1 MKERFAKYPFRGNAH
16 GLTMFEVTHVY
27 QLTPPPPELY
37 TVNEYIIAAQTWHD
51 LRFFAYFLHH
61 IEPRLNGRV
70 TNFLLRE
77 GLDRYAPERF
87 LDYKQSCVLAMLE
100 CLESYDPYK
109 GAEFLT
115 YAHHALIQCRMMEES
130 GSFSSLDEYKR
141 VRGIAWL
148 YNESGKPKGEV
159 VSEYTKKEG
168 CSEETAEQYLTVA
181 QFNRSQVS
189 LYVTAQDEDGEE
201 TGEDVTRDDSW
212 DYTAILWNGI
222 QAEAVRATFEK
233 LTYREQRLLE
243 ERNAICMTCGRVS
256 PISER
261 KSFEELAVMFE
272 GSTASGAERAYRR
285 AVEKLTVLLAEAD
298 ALHAVR
304 LKRKSVKRIKKK
316 ITAAVY
322 EYQADCDGEWG
333 EIQFDFVNGT
343 AEIVRLAEWD
353 TMNSHVFA
361 VRTIRHILAL
371 AGSGYH
377 CGGEGQEKITL
388 YLIYIHG
395 FGKLKK

>member
-1 MKERFAKYPFRGNAH
+1 MKERFAKYPFQGNAH

-37 TVNEYIIAAQTWHD
+37 TVNEYIVAAQTWHD
-51 LRFFAYFLHH
+51 LRFFAFFLHH
-61 IEPRLNGRV
+61 IEPRLNRRV

-77 GLDRYAPERF
+77 GLDRYDPERF
-87 LDYKQSCVLAMLE
+87 LNYKQNCVLAMLE

-115 YAHHALIQCRMMEES
+115 YAHHAIGNALIQCRMMEES

-148 YNESGKPKGEV
+148 YNETGKSKGEV
-159 VSEYTKKEG
+159 VSEYAKKEG

-181 QFNRSQVS
+181 RLNRSQVS
-189 LYVTAQDEDGEE
+189 LYVIAQDEDGEE

-212 DYTAILWNGI
+212 DYAAILWNGT
-222 QAEAVRATFEK
+222 QAAAVQAAFEK
-233 LTYREQRLLE
+233 LTYREQQLLE
-243 ERNAICMTCGRVS
+243 ERNAICKTCGRVS
-256 PISER
+256 PLSER

-285 AVEKLTVLLAEAD
+285 IVEKLTLLLVED
-298 ALHAVR
+298 GALHAVR
-304 LKRKSVKRIKKK
+304 LKRKSVKRKKKK
-316 ITAAVY
+316 IAAAVY

-353 TMNSHVFA
+353 TMVSKMFA
-361 VRTIRHILAL
+361 KEVIRHFMDPT
-371 AGSGYH
+371 
-377 CGGEGQEKITL
+377 QEKL
-388 YLIYIHG
+388 VKGEFLSRRN
-395 FGKLKK
+395 LMLECLW

>member
-1 MKERFAKYPFRGNAH
+1 MKERFAKYPFRGSAH

-37 TVNEYIIAAQTWHD
+37 TVNECIVAAQTWND
-51 LRFFAYFLHH
+51 LCFFAFFLHH
-61 IEPRLNGRV
+61 IEPRLNRRI

-77 GLDRYAPERF
+77 GLDRYDPEKF
-87 LDYKQSCVLAMLE
+87 LDYKQNCVLVMLE

-115 YAHHALIQCRMMEES
+115 YAHHAIGNALIQCRMMEES

-148 YNESGKPKGEV
+148 YNETGKSKGEV
-159 VSEYTKKEG
+159 VSEYAARVG

-181 QFNRSQVS
+181 RLNRSRVS

-212 DYTAILWNGI
+212 DYTAILWNGV
-222 QAEAVRATFEK
+222 QAEAVRTAFEK
-233 LTYREQRLLE
+233 LSYREQRLLE

-256 PISER
+256 PSSER

-285 AVEKLTVLLAEAD
+285 AVEKLTALLAEAG

-304 LKRKSVKRIKKK
+304 LRRKSVKRIKKK
-316 ITAAVY
+316 IAAAVY
-322 EYQADCDGEWG
+322 EYQADCDGKWG
-333 EIQFDFVNGT
+333 EIQFDFVSGT

-353 TMNSHVFA
+353 TMVSKVFA
-361 VRTIRHILAL
+361 ERAVKYIRSCDI
-371 AGSGYH
+371 
-377 CGGEGQEKITL
+377 E
-388 YLIYIHG
+388 YLPKMLLLT
-395 FGKLKK
+395 F

>member
-1 MKERFAKYPFRGNAH
+1 MEERFVKYPFRGNAH

-37 TVNEYIIAAQTWHD
+37 TVNEYIVAAQTWND
-51 LRFFAYFLHH
+51 LRFFAFFLHH
-61 IEPRLNGRV
+61 IEPRLNRRV
-70 TNFLLRE
+70 TSFLLRE
-77 GLDRYAPERF
+77 GLDRYDPERF
-87 LDYKQSCVLAMLE
+87 LDYKQNCVLAMLE

-115 YAHHALIQCRMMEES
+115 YAHHAIGNALIQCRMMEES
-130 GSFSSLDEYKR
+130 GSFSSLDEFKR

-148 YNESGKPKGEV
+148 YNETGKSKGEV
-159 VSEYTKKEG
+159 VSEYAKKEG

-181 QFNRSQVS
+181 QLNRSQIS

-201 TGEDVTRDDSW
+201 TGEDVTKDDSW
-212 DYTAILWNGI
+212 GYTAILWNGVR
-222 QAEAVRATFEK
+222 AEAVQAAFEK

-285 AVEKLTVLLAEAD
+285 AVEKLTVLLVKAGT
-298 ALHAVR
+298 LHAVR

-316 ITAAVY
+316 IAAAVY

-333 EIQFDFVNGT
+333 EIQFNFENGT

-353 TMNSHVFA
+353 TTNSHVFA
-361 VRTIRHILAL
+361 ESVIRAILAL
-371 AGSGYH
+371 PENHLPTSALIAF
-377 CGGEGQEKITL
+377 EGR
-388 YLIYIHG
+388 
-395 FGKLKK
+395 

>member
-37 TVNEYIIAAQTWHD
+37 PVNEYIVAAQTWHD

-61 IEPRLNGRV
+61 IEPRLNSRV
-70 TNFLLRE
+70 RNFLLRE
-77 GLDRYAPERF
+77 GLDKYDPERF
-87 LDYKQSCVLAMLE
+87 LDYKQSCVIAMLE

-115 YAHHALIQCRMMEES
+115 YAHHAMGNALIQCRMMEES
-130 GSFSSLDEYKR
+130 GSFASLDEYKR

-148 YNESGKPKGEV
+148 YNETGKSKGEV
-159 VSEYTKKEG
+159 VSEYAKKEG

-181 QFNRSQVS
+181 RLNRSQVS
-189 LYVTAQDEDGEE
+189 LYVIAQDEDGEE

-212 DYTAILWNGI
+212 DYAAILWNGT
-222 QAEAVRATFEK
+222 QAAAVQAAFEK
-233 LTYREQRLLE
+233 LTYREQQLLE

-256 PISER
+256 PLSER

-285 AVEKLTVLLAEAD
+285 IVEKLTLLLVED
-298 ALHAVR
+298 GALHAVR
-304 LKRKSVKRIKKK
+304 LKRKSVKRKKKK
-316 ITAAVY
+316 IAAAVY

-353 TMNSHVFA
+353 TMVSKMFA
-361 VRTIRHILAL
+361 KEVIRHFMDPT
-371 AGSGYH
+371 
-377 CGGEGQEKITL
+377 QEKL
-388 YLIYIHG
+388 VKGEFLSRRN
-395 FGKLKK
+395 LMLECLW

>member
-1 MKERFAKYPFRGNAH
+1 MKKRFAKYPFQGNAH

-37 TVNEYIIAAQTWHD
+37 TVNEYIVAAQTWHN
-51 LRFFAYFLHH
+51 LRFFAFFLHH
-61 IEPRLNGRV
+61 IEPRLNGRIR
-70 TNFLLRE
+70 NFLLRE
-77 GLDRYAPERF
+77 GLDRYDPERF
-87 LDYKQSCVLAMLE
+87 LDYKQNCVLAMLE

-115 YAHHALIQCRMMEES
+115 YAHHAIGNALIQCRMMEES

-141 VRGIAWL
+141 VRGIAWF
-148 YNESGKPKGEV
+148 YNETGKSKGEI
-159 VSEYTKKEG
+159 VSEYAKKEG
-168 CSEETAEQYLTVA
+168 CSEKTAEQYLTVA
-181 QFNRSQVS
+181 RLNRSQIP

-212 DYTAILWNGI
+212 DYTAILWNGA
-222 QAEAVRATFEK
+222 QAETIRAAFEK
-233 LTYREQRLLE
+233 MTYREQRLLE

-272 GSTASGAERAYRR
+272 GSTASGAERAYRK
-285 AVEKLTVLLAEAD
+285 AVEKLTVLLVEAG

-304 LKRKSVKRIKKK
+304 LKRKSVKRAKKK
-316 ITAAVY
+316 IAAAVY

-333 EIQFDFVNGT
+333 EIQFDFENGT
-343 AEIVRLAEWD
+343 AEVIQLAEWD
-353 TMNSHVFA
+353 TLGSKMFA
-361 VRTIRHILAL
+361 KQV
-371 AGSGYH
+371 
-377 CGGEGQEKITL
+377 ITL
-388 YLIYIHG
+388 IQQTGQNSIPKSTMIV
-395 FGKLKK
+395 F

>member
-1 MKERFAKYPFRGNAH
+1 MKERFAKYPFRGSAH
-16 GLTMFEVTHVY
+16 GLTMFEVAHVY

-37 TVNEYIIAAQTWHD
+37 TVNEYIVAAQTWHD

-61 IEPRLNGRV
+61 IEPRLNRRV

-77 GLDRYAPERF
+77 GLDRYDPERF
-87 LDYKQSCVLAMLE
+87 LDYKQNCVLAMLE

-115 YAHHALIQCRMMEES
+115 YAHHTIGNALIQCRMVEES

-148 YNESGKPKGEV
+148 YNETGKSKGEV
-159 VSEYTKKEG
+159 VSEYAKKEG
-168 CSEETAEQYLTVA
+168 CSEGTAEQYLTVA
-181 QFNRSQVS
+181 RLNRSQVS
-189 LYVTAQDEDGEE
+189 LYVTAQNEEGEE
-201 TGEDVTRDDSW
+201 TDEDVTRDDSW

-222 QAEAVRATFEK
+222 QAEAVQAAFEK

-256 PISER
+256 PLSER
-261 KSFEELAVMFE
+261 KTFEELAVMFE

-285 AVEKLTVLLAEAD
+285 AVEKLTVLLVEAG

-304 LKRKSVKRIKKK
+304 LKRKSVKRTKKK
-316 ITAAVY
+316 IAAAVY

-333 EIQFDFVNGT
+333 EIQFDFVSSTGS
-343 AEIVRLAEWD
+343 IVQLAEWD
-353 TMNSHVFA
+353 TISSHVFA
-361 VRTIRHILAL
+361 ERIIRYILAL
-371 AGSGYH
+371 PENRLPISTMIAF
-377 CGGEGQEKITL
+377 EGW
-388 YLIYIHG
+388 
-395 FGKLKK
+395 

>member
-37 TVNEYIIAAQTWHD
+37 IVNEYIVAAQTWHD

-70 TNFLLRE
+70 RNFLLRE
-77 GLDRYAPERF
+77 GLDKYDPERF
-87 LDYKQSCVLAMLE
+87 LDYKQSCVIAMLE

-115 YAHHALIQCRMMEES
+115 YAHHAMGNALIQCRMMEES
-130 GSFSSLDEYKR
+130 GSFASLDEYKR

-148 YNESGKPKGEV
+148 YNETGKSKGEV
-159 VSEYTKKEG
+159 VSEYAKKEG

-181 QFNRSQVS
+181 RLNRSQVS
-189 LYVTAQDEDGEE
+189 LYVIAQDEDGEE

-212 DYTAILWNGI
+212 DYAAILWNGT
-222 QAEAVRATFEK
+222 QAAAVQAAFEK
-233 LTYREQRLLE
+233 LTYREQQLLE

-256 PISER
+256 PLSER

-285 AVEKLTVLLAEAD
+285 IVEKLTLLLVED
-298 ALHAVR
+298 GALHAVR
-304 LKRKSVKRIKKK
+304 LKRKSVKRKKKK
-316 ITAAVY
+316 IAAAVY

-353 TMNSHVFA
+353 TMVSKMFA
-361 VRTIRHILAL
+361 KEVIRHFMDPT
-371 AGSGYH
+371 
-377 CGGEGQEKITL
+377 QEKL
-388 YLIYIHG
+388 VKGEFLSRRN
-395 FGKLKK
+395 LMLECLW

>member
-1 MKERFAKYPFRGNAH
+1 MKERFAKYPFQGNAH

-37 TVNEYIIAAQTWHD
+37 TVNEYIVAAQTWHD

-61 IEPRLNGRV
+61 IEPLLNGWVR
-70 TNFLLRE
+70 NFLLRE
-77 GLDRYAPERF
+77 GLDRYDPERF
-87 LDYKQSCVLAMLE
+87 LDYKQNCVLAMLE

-115 YAHHALIQCRMMEES
+115 YAHHAIGNALIQCRMMEES

-159 VSEYTKKEG
+159 VSEYAKREG
-168 CSEETAEQYLTVA
+168 CSDETAEQYLTVA
-181 QFNRSQVS
+181 QLNRSQVS
-189 LYVTAQDEDGEE
+189 LYATAQDEDGEE
-201 TGEDVTRDDSW
+201 TGEDVTRDNAW
-212 DYTAILWNGI
+212 DYTAILWNGV
-222 QAEAVRATFEK
+222 QAEAVRAAFEK

-256 PISER
+256 PLSER
-261 KSFEELAVMFE
+261 KTFEELAVMFE

-285 AVEKLTVLLAEAD
+285 AVEKLTVLLVEAG

-304 LKRKSVKRIKKK
+304 LRRKSVKRAKKK
-316 ITAAVY
+316 IAAAIY

-333 EIQFDFVNGT
+333 EIQFDFENGT
-343 AEIVRLAEWD
+343 AEIVQLAECD

-361 VRTIRHILAL
+361 EHIIQYILAIPESYMPVTTCVAL
-371 AGSGYH
+371 TIIKH
-377 CGGEGQEKITL
+377 QI
-388 YLIYIHG
+388 
-395 FGKLKK
+395 

>member
-37 TVNEYIIAAQTWHD
+37 TVNEYIVAAQTWHD

-70 TNFLLRE
+70 RNFLLRE
-77 GLDRYAPERF
+77 GLDKYDPERF
-87 LDYKQSCVLAMLE
+87 LDYKQSCVIAMLE

-115 YAHHALIQCRMMEES
+115 YAHHAMGNALIQCRMMEES
-130 GSFSSLDEYKR
+130 GSFASLDEYKR

-148 YNESGKPKGEV
+148 YNETGKSKGEV
-159 VSEYTKKEG
+159 VSEYAKKEG

-181 QFNRSQVS
+181 RLNRSQVS
-189 LYVTAQDEDGEE
+189 LYVIAQDEDGEE

-212 DYTAILWNGI
+212 DYAAILWNGT
-222 QAEAVRATFEK
+222 QAAAVQAAFEK
-233 LTYREQRLLE
+233 LTYREQQLLE

-256 PISER
+256 PLSER

-285 AVEKLTVLLAEAD
+285 IVEKLTLLLVED
-298 ALHAVR
+298 GALHAVR
-304 LKRKSVKRIKKK
+304 LKRKSVKRKKKK
-316 ITAAVY
+316 IAAAVY

-353 TMNSHVFA
+353 TMVSKMFA
-361 VRTIRHILAL
+361 KEVIRHFMDPT
-371 AGSGYH
+371 
-377 CGGEGQEKITL
+377 QEKL
-388 YLIYIHG
+388 VKGEFLSRRN
-395 FGKLKK
+395 LMLECLW

>member
-1 MKERFAKYPFRGNAH
+1 MKERFAKYPFQGNAH

-37 TVNEYIIAAQTWHD
+37 TVNEYIVAAQTWHD
-51 LRFFAYFLHH
+51 LRFFAFFLHH
-61 IEPRLNGRV
+61 IEPRLNRRV

-77 GLDRYAPERF
+77 GLDRYDPERF
-87 LDYKQSCVLAMLE
+87 LNYKQNCVLAMLE

-115 YAHHALIQCRMMEES
+115 YAHHAIGNALIQCRMMEES

-148 YNESGKPKGEV
+148 YNETGKSKGEV
-159 VSEYTKKEG
+159 VSEYAKKEG

-181 QFNRSQVS
+181 RLNRSQVS
-189 LYVTAQDEDGEE
+189 LYVIAQDEDGEE

-212 DYTAILWNGI
+212 DYAAILWNGT
-222 QAEAVRATFEK
+222 QAAAVQAAFEK
-233 LTYREQRLLE
+233 LTYREQQLLE

-256 PISER
+256 PLSER

-285 AVEKLTVLLAEAD
+285 IVEKLTLLLVED
-298 ALHAVR
+298 GALHAVR
-304 LKRKSVKRIKKK
+304 LKRKSVKRKKKK
-316 ITAAVY
+316 IAAAGY

-353 TMNSHVFA
+353 TMVSKMFA
-361 VRTIRHILAL
+361 KEVIRHFMDPT
-371 AGSGYH
+371 
-377 CGGEGQEKITL
+377 QEKL
-388 YLIYIHG
+388 VKGEFLSRRN
-395 FGKLKK
+395 LMLECLW

>member
-1 MKERFAKYPFRGNAH
+1 
-16 GLTMFEVTHVY
+16 MFEVAHVY

-37 TVNEYIIAAQTWHD
+37 TVNEYIVAAQTWHD
-51 LRFFAYFLHH
+51 LRFFAFFLHH
-61 IEPRLNGRV
+61 IEPRLNRRI

-77 GLDRYAPERF
+77 GLGRYDPERF
-87 LDYKQSCVLAMLE
+87 LDYKQNCVLAMLE

-115 YAHHALIQCRMMEES
+115 YAHHAIGNALLQCRMMEES

-141 VRGIAWL
+141 VRSIAWL
-148 YNESGKPKGEV
+148 YNETGKSKGEV
-159 VSEYTKKEG
+159 VSAYAAREG
-168 CSEETAEQYLTVA
+168 CSDETAEQYLTVA
-181 QFNRSQVS
+181 RFNRSQVS

-233 LTYREQRLLE
+233 LIYREQRLLE

-261 KSFEELAVMFE
+261 KSFEELAVIFE

-285 AVEKLTVLLAEAD
+285 AVEKLTVLLVEAD

-316 ITAAVY
+316 IAAAVY

-333 EIQFDFVNGT
+333 EIQFDFVSGT

-353 TMNSHVFA
+353 TMVSKMFA
-361 VRTIRHILAL
+361 EQAITYIRACDIEHPP
-371 AGSGYH
+371 
-377 CGGEGQEKITL
+377 Q
-388 YLIYIHG
+388 
-395 FGKLKK
+395 KLLFAF

>member
-1 MKERFAKYPFRGNAH
+1 MLFR
-16 GLTMFEVTHVY
+16 
-27 QLTPPPPELY
+27 
-37 TVNEYIIAAQTWHD
+37 
-51 LRFFAYFLHH
+51 
-61 IEPRLNGRV
+61 
-70 TNFLLRE
+70 
-77 GLDRYAPERF
+77 
-87 LDYKQSCVLAMLE
+87 S
-100 CLESYDPYK
+100 
-109 GAEFLT
+109 
-115 YAHHALIQCRMMEES
+115 
-130 GSFSSLDEYKR
+130 SFSSLDEYKR

-148 YNESGKPKGEV
+148 YNETGKSKGEV
-159 VSEYTKKEG
+159 VSEYAKKEG
-168 CSEETAEQYLTVA
+168 CSDETAEQYLTVA
-181 QFNRSQVS
+181 RLNRSQIS

-285 AVEKLTVLLAEAD
+285 AVEKLTVLLVEAG

-316 ITAAVY
+316 IAAAVY
-322 EYQADCDGEWG
+322 EYQADSDGEWG
-333 EIQFDFVNGT
+333 EIQFDFVSGT

-353 TMNSHVFA
+353 TMVSKMFA
-361 VRTIRHILAL
+361 EQAIKYIRACDIEHPP
-371 AGSGYH
+371 
-377 CGGEGQEKITL
+377 Q
-388 YLIYIHG
+388 
-395 FGKLKK
+395 KLLFAF

>member
-1 MKERFAKYPFRGNAH
+1 MKERLAKYPFHGNAH

-37 TVNEYIIAAQTWHD
+37 TVNEYIVAAQTWHD

-61 IEPRLNGRV
+61 IEPFLNGRV
-70 TNFLLRE
+70 RNFLLRE
-77 GLDRYAPERF
+77 GLDRYDPERF

-115 YAHHALIQCRMMEES
+115 YAHHAIGNALIQCRMMEEN

-148 YNESGKPKGEV
+148 YNEAGKSKGEV
-159 VSEYTKKEG
+159 VSEYAKKEG
-168 CSEETAEQYLTVA
+168 CSEETAEQYLA
-181 QFNRSQVS
+181 AARLNRNQVP
-189 LYVTAQDEDGEE
+189 LYVTAKDEDSEE
-201 TGEDVTRDDSW
+201 TGEDVTRNDSW
-212 DYTAILWNGI
+212 DYAAILWNGT
-222 QAEAVRATFEK
+222 QAEAVQAAFEK

-256 PISER
+256 PLSER

-272 GSTASGAERAYRR
+272 GSTASGAERAYWR
-285 AVEKLTVLLAEAD
+285 AVETG

-304 LKRKSVKRIKKK
+304 LRRKLVKRAKKK
-316 ITAAVY
+316 IAAAVY

-333 EIQFDFVNGT
+333 EIQFDFENGT
-343 AEIVRLAEWD
+343 VEVVQLAEWD
-353 TMNSHVFA
+353 TMVSKVFA
-361 VRTIRHILAL
+361 KRVITFVQ
-371 AGSGYH
+371 
-377 CGGEGQEKITL
+377 QERQNEIPKNVMIA
-388 YLIYIHG
+388 
-395 FGKLKK
+395 F

>member
-1 MKERFAKYPFRGNAH
+1 MKERFAKYPFQGNAH

-37 TVNEYIIAAQTWHD
+37 AVNEYIVAAQTWHD
-51 LRFFAYFLHH
+51 LRFFAFFLHH
-61 IEPRLNGRV
+61 IEPRLNRRV
-70 TNFLLRE
+70 RNFLLRE
-77 GLDRYAPERF
+77 GLDRYDPERF

-115 YAHHALIQCRMMEES
+115 YAYHAIGNALLQCRMMEES

-148 YNESGKPKGEV
+148 YNETGKSKGEV
-159 VSEYTKKEG
+159 VSEYAKKEG
-168 CSEETAEQYLTVA
+168 CSEETAEQYLSVA
-181 QFNRSQVS
+181 RINRSQVS

-212 DYTAILWNGI
+212 DYAAILWNGT
-222 QAEAVRATFEK
+222 QAEAVQAAFEK

-256 PISER
+256 PLSER

-285 AVEKLTVLLAEAD
+285 AVEKLTVLLVETG

-304 LKRKSVKRIKKK
+304 LRRKLVKRAKKK
-316 ITAAVY
+316 IAAAVY

-333 EIQFDFVNGT
+333 EIQFDFENGT
-343 AEIVRLAEWD
+343 VEIVQLAEWD
-353 TMNSHVFA
+353 TMVSKVFA
-361 VRTIRHILAL
+361 KRVITFVQ
-371 AGSGYH
+371 
-377 CGGEGQEKITL
+377 QERQNEIPKNVMIA
-388 YLIYIHG
+388 
-395 FGKLKK
+395 F

>member
-1 MKERFAKYPFRGNAH
+1 MKERFAKYPFQGNAH

-37 TVNEYIIAAQTWHD
+37 TANEYIVAAQTWHD

-70 TNFLLRE
+70 RNFLLRE
-77 GLDRYAPERF
+77 GLDRYDPERF
-87 LDYKQSCVLAMLE
+87 LDYKQSCVIAMLE

-115 YAHHALIQCRMMEES
+115 YAHHAIGNALIQCRMMEES
-130 GSFSSLDEYKR
+130 GSFASLDEYKR
-141 VRGIAWL
+141 VRSIAWL
-148 YNESGKPKGEV
+148 YSESGKSMGEV
-159 VSEYTKKEG
+159 VREYATREG

-181 QFNRSQVS
+181 QFDRSQVS
-189 LYVTAQDEDGEE
+189 LYVTTQDEDGEE
-201 TGEDVTRDDSW
+201 IGEDVTRDDSW
-212 DYTAILWNGI
+212 DYVSILWNDI
-222 QAEAVRATFEK
+222 RAETVWSAFEK

-243 ERNAICMTCGRVS
+243 ERNAVCMTCGRAS
-256 PISER
+256 PLSQR

-272 GSTASGAERAYRR
+272 GSTASGAEKAYRR
-285 AVEKLTVLLAEAD
+285 AVEKLTVLLVEAG

-304 LKRKSVKRIKKK
+304 LKRKSIKRIKKK
-316 ITAAVY
+316 IAAAVY

-333 EIQFDFVNGT
+333 EIQFDFISGT

-353 TMNSHVFA
+353 TMVSKVYA
-361 VRTIRHILAL
+361 ERVMKYIRSYDADNLPKKSLLA
-371 AGSGYH
+371 
-377 CGGEGQEKITL
+377 
-388 YLIYIHG
+388 
-395 FGKLKK
+395 F

>member
-1 MKERFAKYPFRGNAH
+1 MKERFAKYPFRGNAR
-16 GLTMFEVTHVY
+16 GLTMFEVIHVY

-37 TVNEYIIAAQTWHD
+37 TVNEYIVAAQTWHD

-61 IEPRLNGRV
+61 IEPRLNRRV

-77 GLDRYAPERF
+77 GLDKYDPEWF

-115 YAHHALIQCRMMEES
+115 YVHHAIGNALIQCRMMEES

-148 YNESGKPKGEV
+148 YNETGKSKGEV
-159 VSEYTKKEG
+159 VSEYAKKEG
-168 CSEETAEQYLTVA
+168 CSKETVKQYLTVA

-212 DYTAILWNGI
+212 DYTAILWNGA
-222 QAEAVRATFEK
+222 QAAAVQAAFEK

-243 ERNAICMTCGRVS
+243 ERNAVCMTCGRVS

-272 GSTASGAERAYRR
+272 GSTASGAERAYRK
-285 AVEKLTVLLAEAD
+285 AVEKLTVSLVEAG
-298 ALHAVR
+298 ALHTVR

-316 ITAAVY
+316 IATAVY

-333 EIQFDFVNGT
+333 EIQFDFVSGT
-343 AEIVRLAEWD
+343 ADIVRLAEWD
-353 TMNSHVFA
+353 TMVSKVFA
-361 VRTIRHILAL
+361 ERAVKYIL
-371 AGSGYH
+371 S
-377 CGGEGQEKITL
+377 CDIDPSQ
-388 YLIYIHG
+388 
-395 FGKLKK
+395 KLLFAF

>member
-37 TVNEYIIAAQTWHD
+37 TVNEYIVAAQTWHD
-51 LRFFAYFLHH
+51 LRFFIYFLHH
-61 IEPRLNGRV
+61 IEPILNGRIR
-70 TNFLLRE
+70 NFLLRE
-77 GLDRYAPERF
+77 GLDRYDPERF
-87 LDYKQSCVLAMLE
+87 LDYKQNCVLAMLE

-115 YAHHALIQCRMMEES
+115 YAHHAIGNALIHCRMVAES

-148 YNESGKPKGEV
+148 YNETGKLKGEV
-159 VSEYTKKEG
+159 VSEYAKKEG
-168 CSEETAEQYLTVA
+168 CSEETAEQYLSVA
-181 QFNRSQVS
+181 QINRSQVS

-201 TGEDVTRDDSW
+201 TGEDVTRDDCW
-212 DYTAILWNGI
+212 DYATILWNGA
-222 QAEAVRATFEK
+222 QAAAVQAAFEK

-256 PISER
+256 PLSER
-261 KSFEELAVMFE
+261 KTFEELTVMFE

-285 AVEKLTVLLAEAD
+285 AVEKLTVLLVEAG

-316 ITAAVY
+316 IAAAVY
-322 EYQADCDGEWG
+322 VYQADCDGEWG
-333 EIQFDFVNGT
+333 EIQFDFISGT
-343 AEIVRLAEWD
+343 AEVVQLAEWD
-353 TMNSHVFA
+353 TRNSHVFA
-361 VRTIRHILAL
+361 ERAIKHIWSCDTDNLP
-371 AGSGYH
+371 
-377 CGGEGQEKITL
+377 Q
-388 YLIYIHG
+388 
-395 FGKLKK
+395 KLLFAF

>member
-1 MKERFAKYPFRGNAH
+1 MEERFAKYPFQGNAH

-37 TVNEYIIAAQTWHD
+37 TVNEYIVAAQTWHD
-51 LRFFAYFLHH
+51 LRFFAFFLHH
-61 IEPRLNGRV
+61 IEPRLNRRV

-77 GLDRYAPERF
+77 GLDRYDPERF
-87 LDYKQSCVLAMLE
+87 LNYKQNCVLAMLE

-115 YAHHALIQCRMMEES
+115 YAHHAIGNALIQCRMMEES

-148 YNESGKPKGEV
+148 YNETGKSKGEV
-159 VSEYTKKEG
+159 VSEYAKKEG

-181 QFNRSQVS
+181 RLNRSQVS
-189 LYVTAQDEDGEE
+189 LYVIAQDEDGEE

-212 DYTAILWNGI
+212 DYAAILWNGT
-222 QAEAVRATFEK
+222 QAAAVQAAFEK
-233 LTYREQRLLE
+233 LTYREQQLLE

-256 PISER
+256 PLSER

-285 AVEKLTVLLAEAD
+285 IVEKLTLLLVED
-298 ALHAVR
+298 GALHAVR
-304 LKRKSVKRIKKK
+304 LKRKSVKRKKKK
-316 ITAAVY
+316 IAAAVY

-353 TMNSHVFA
+353 TMVSKMFA
-361 VRTIRHILAL
+361 KEVIRHFMDPT
-371 AGSGYH
+371 
-377 CGGEGQEKITL
+377 QEKL
-388 YLIYIHG
+388 VKGEFLSRRN
-395 FGKLKK
+395 LMLECLW

>member
-1 MKERFAKYPFRGNAH
+1 MKERFTKYPFQGNAH

-37 TVNEYIIAAQTWHD
+37 TVNEYIVAAQTWHD

-70 TNFLLRE
+70 SNFLLRE
-77 GLDRYAPERF
+77 GLDKYDPERF
-87 LDYKQSCVLAMLE
+87 LDYKQNCVLAMLE
-100 CLESYDPYK
+100 CLESYAPYK

-115 YAHHALIQCRMMEES
+115 YAHHAIGNALIQCRMMEES

-148 YNESGKPKGEV
+148 HNETGKSKGEV
-159 VSEYTKKEG
+159 VSEYAQKEG

-181 QFNRSQVS
+181 RLNRSQVS

-212 DYTAILWNGI
+212 DYAAILWNGT
-222 QAEAVRATFEK
+222 QAAAVQAAFEK
-233 LTYREQRLLE
+233 LTYREQQLLE

-256 PISER
+256 PLSER

-285 AVEKLTVLLAEAD
+285 IVEKLTLLLVED
-298 ALHAVR
+298 GALHAVR
-304 LKRKSVKRIKKK
+304 LKRKSVKRKKKK
-316 ITAAVY
+316 IAAAVY

-353 TMNSHVFA
+353 TMVSKMFA
-361 VRTIRHILAL
+361 KEVIRHFMDPT
-371 AGSGYH
+371 
-377 CGGEGQEKITL
+377 QEKL
-388 YLIYIHG
+388 VKGEFLSRRN
-395 FGKLKK
+395 LMLECLW

>member
-1 MKERFAKYPFRGNAH
+1 MKERFAKYPFQGNAH

-37 TVNEYIIAAQTWHD
+37 TVNEYIVAAQTWHD

-61 IEPRLNGRV
+61 IEPCLNGRV
-70 TNFLLRE
+70 RSFLLRE
-77 GLDRYAPERF
+77 GPDRYDPERF

-115 YAHHALIQCRMMEES
+115 YAHHAIGNALIQCRMMEES
-130 GSFSSLDEYKR
+130 GSFASLDEYKR

-148 YNESGKPKGEV
+148 YNETGKSKGEV
-159 VSEYTKKEG
+159 VSEYAAREG
-168 CSEETAEQYLTVA
+168 CSKETAEQYLTVA
-181 QFNRSQVS
+181 QFNRSRVP
-189 LYVTAQDEDGEE
+189 LYVTTQDEDAEE
-201 TGEDVTRDDSW
+201 SGEDVTKDDSW
-212 DYTAILWNGI
+212 DYTAILWNGT
-222 QAEAVRATFEK
+222 QSKAVRAAFEK

-272 GSTASGAERAYRR
+272 GSTASGAERAYRK
-285 AVEKLTVLLAEAD
+285 AVEKLTVLLVEAG
-298 ALHAVR
+298 ALHAIR

-316 ITAAVY
+316 NAAAAY

-333 EIQFDFVNGT
+333 EIQFDFVSGT

-361 VRTIRHILAL
+361 ERTIRHILAL
-371 AGSGYH
+371 PESCLPARALIAF
-377 CGGEGQEKITL
+377 EGR
-388 YLIYIHG
+388 
-395 FGKLKK
+395 

>member
-1 MKERFAKYPFRGNAH
+1 VKERFAKYPFQGNVH

-37 TVNEYIIAAQTWHD
+37 TVNEYIVAAQTWHD

-61 IEPRLNGRV
+61 IEPRLNGQV
-70 TNFLLRE
+70 KNFLLRE
-77 GLDRYAPERF
+77 GLDRYDPERF
-87 LDYKQSCVLAMLE
+87 LDYKQNCVLAMLE

-115 YAHHALIQCRMMEES
+115 YAHHAIGNALIQCRMMEES

-148 YNESGKPKGEV
+148 YNETGKLKGEV
-159 VSEYTKKEG
+159 VSEYAKKEG
-168 CSEETAEQYLTVA
+168 CSDETAEQYLTVA
-181 QFNRSQVS
+181 RLNRSQVS

-285 AVEKLTVLLAEAD
+285 AVEKLTVLLMEAGT
-298 ALHAVR
+298 LHAVR

-316 ITAAVY
+316 IAAAVY

-333 EIQFDFVNGT
+333 EIQFDFVSSAT
-343 AEIVRLAEWD
+343 EIIRLAEWD
-353 TMNSHVFA
+353 TMVSKIFA
-361 VRTIRHILAL
+361 GRIVEYIRSCDIEHLPQKLLLA
-371 AGSGYH
+371 
-377 CGGEGQEKITL
+377 
-388 YLIYIHG
+388 
-395 FGKLKK
+395 F